1 VLAMLDIP
9 QFLQDAHARS
19 QAAARVIF
27 ERFAASGE
35 RLRMPA
41 GANLLDRH
49 ESAYAYVRTGVF
61 KFSCGGKLVRL
72 YCEGD
77 LLITDGRVALEGCR
91 VEASFASEIT
101 LIPRDALI
109 GHLGTEPALLAQW
122 LEFVELESQVMHVLC
137 SLYARSDVQ
146 PRVTIHNFDAGDAIL
161 EQGQEASEI
170 YELVEGEASVSV
182 EGHVVGHIKPGE
194 LFGEMSF
201 LTEQPC
207 VGTVKALVPCL
218 VQGIKREDFSR
229 MVQVRPHLMI
239 SLARTLATRVA
250 ELDAKL
256 SKLGRR

>member
-1 VLAMLDIP
+1 MLAMLDIP

-19 QAAARVIF
+19 QAAARIIF
-27 ERFAASGE
+27 ERFASSGQ
-35 RLRMPA
+35 RLRIPA
-41 GANLLDRH
+41 QSDLLERH
-49 ESAYAYVRTGVF
+49 EAAYAYVREGVF

-109 GHLGTEPALLAQW
+109 GSLGNEPALLTQW

-146 PRVTIHNFDAGDAIL
+146 PRVTVHNFDAGDAIL

-170 YELVEGEASVSV
+170 YELIEGEAVVSV
-182 EGHVVGHIKPGE
+182 EGHEVGRIKPGE

-207 VGTVKALVPCL
+207 VGTVRALVPCL

-229 MVQVRPHLMI
+229 MIQVRPHLMV

-250 ELDAKL
+250 ELDARL
-256 SKLGRR
+256 SMLGRR